1 MNTLLSAKA
10 LTYNPKQ
17 HSIFERDTGKAFVLG
32 PIDLTIERAETV
44 AIIGGNRS
52 GKSVLAKLLCGALMP
67 TSGEIVFHQDALQ
80 DNSSAQRQWQKC
92 QVRMIFQRSSE
103 SLNPALTIGGILQEP
118 LKLNT
123 NLSASERDE
132 RIEQTL
138 TQVGLLREHYFFY
151 PHMLSDGQQQRVAMA
166 RALILNPSIIVADE
180 PFAALDPSVRSQT
193 VNMILRLQRD
203 LGLSF
208 VFISHNLGI
217 VRHIADRMLVM
228 DNGKIVESGKTDT
241 LFRWPKHEVT
251 QKLIS
256 AHQSLLPQSQR
267 TK

>member
-1 MNTLLSAKA
+1 MTTLLTAKDLA
-10 LTYNPKQ
+10 FTSQ
-17 HSIFERDTGKAFVLG
+17 QRTWFGKRRGQKFKLG
-32 PIDLTIERAETV
+32 PLDLNIERAETV

-52 GKSVLAKLLCGALMP
+52 GKSLLAMLLCGALAP
-67 TSGEIVFHQDALQ
+67 SKGEIIFHRESYDGHKSDLA
-80 DNSSAQRQWQKC
+80 NWQKR

-103 SLNPALTIGGILQEP
+103 SLNPAVTIGQILQEP

-123 NLSASERDE
+123 KLSATERDA
-132 RIEQTL
+132 RIDQTL
-138 TQVGLLREHYFFY
+138 VQVGLLRDHYFFY

-193 VNMILRLQRD
+193 VNLILRLQRE

-217 VRHIADRMLVM
+217 VRHIADRLIVM
-228 DNGKIVESGKTDT
+228 DQGQIVETGRTDT
-241 LFRWPKHEVT
+241 LFRWPKHQVT
-251 QKLIS
+251 QRLIS
-256 AHQSLLPQSQR
+256 AHQSLIPSQKR
-267 TK
+267 

>member
-1 MNTLLSAKA
+1 MNTLLSARQLVFQAEQPTWFNRK
-10 LTYNPKQ
+10 P
-17 HSIFERDTGKAFVLG
+17 SDSFVLG
-32 PIDLTIERAETV
+32 PLDLSIEKAETV

-52 GKSVLAKLLCGALMP
+52 GKSMLAKLLCGALQP
-67 TSGEIVFHQDALQ
+67 HAGEIVFHQDPPME
-80 DNSSAQRQWQKC
+80 NSKAKAQWQKC

-123 NLSASERDE
+123 NLTTAQREE

-138 TQVGLLREHYFFY
+138 IQVGLLREHYFFY

-193 VNMILRLQRD
+193 VNMILRLQRE

-217 VRHIADRMLVM
+217 VRHIADRMIVM
-228 DNGKIVESGKTDT
+228 HEGQIVESGKTDT
-241 LFRWPKHEVT
+241 LFRWPKHYVT

-256 AHQSLLPQSQR
+256 AHQSLVPMHG
-267 TK
+267 

>member
-1 MNTLLSAKA
+1 MTQLLSAHS
-10 LTYNPKQ
+10 LTFSNVKPAWFSRQKRREFQ
-17 HSIFERDTGKAFVLG
+17 LG
-32 PIDLTIERAETV
+32 PLDLSIEKAETV

-52 GKSVLAKLLCGALMP
+52 GKSLLAKLLCGAIEP
-67 TSGEIVFHQDALQ
+67 SAGEIQFHQETTGHSKADLL
-80 DNSSAQRQWQKC
+80 RWQKR

-103 SLNPALTIGGILQEP
+103 SLNPALIIGDILQEP

-123 NLSASERDE
+123 DQTAAEREE
-132 RIEQTL
+132 RVEQVL
-138 TQVGLLREHYFFY
+138 VQVGLLRDHFFFY

-193 VNMILRLQRD
+193 VNLVLRLQRE

-217 VRHIADRMLVM
+217 VRHIADRIIVM
-228 DNGKIVESGKTDT
+228 HDGQIVETGRTDT
-241 LFRWPKHEVT
+241 LFRWPKHDVT
-251 QKLIS
+251 KRLVS
-256 AHQSLLPQSQR
+256 AHQSLVRQHQ
-267 TK
+267 THA